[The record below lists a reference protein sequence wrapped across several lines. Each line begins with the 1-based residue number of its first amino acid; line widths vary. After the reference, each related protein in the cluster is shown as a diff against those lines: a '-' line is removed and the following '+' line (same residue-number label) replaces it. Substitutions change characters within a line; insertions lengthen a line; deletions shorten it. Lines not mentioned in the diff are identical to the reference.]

1 MEIDINRKNTTEMKR
16 ILFAVALVMIGVT
29 TGFGQK
35 FAYVNTDYILGRIPA
50 YDAAQKQLDKFS
62 EEWQKEIEAK
72 RGDIEKLYKDY
83 QAERVLLTEEMR
95 TKREEEIVTREKD
108 VKELQKKYF
117 APEGMLYKKRTE
129 LVKPI
134 QDDIFTA
141 VKDLAAEG
149 GYSIIFD
156 VSAGPTMLFTDPK
169 FDKSD
174 DILKKMGIQN

>member
-1 MEIDINRKNTTEMKR
+1 MKKM
-16 ILFAVALVMIGVT
+16 LLTVAVLIVGVT
-29 TGFGQK
+29 MGYSQK

-62 EEWQKEIEAK
+62 EEWQKEVDAK
-72 RGDIEKLYKDY
+72 RSDIEKLYKDY

-95 TKREEEIVTREKD
+95 TKREDEIMNREKE
-108 VKELQKKYF
+108 VKDLQKKYF

-134 QDDIFTA
+134 QDDVFTA

-156 VSAGPTMLFTDPK
+156 TSAGPTMLFTDPK

-174 DILKKMGIQN
+174 DVLKKMGIQN

>member
-1 MEIDINRKNTTEMKR
+1 MKK
-16 ILFAVALVMIGVT
+16 ILFTLSLLIAGMAM
-29 TGFGQK
+29 GFSQSQK

-72 RGDIEKLYKDY
+72 RADIEKLYKDY

-95 TKREEEIVTREKD
+95 TKREEEIMQREKD
-108 VKELQKKYF
+108 VKDLQKKYF
-117 APEGMLYKKRTE
+117 APEGLLYKKRTE

-134 QDDIFTA
+134 QDDVFAA

-156 VSAGPTMLFTDPK
+156 VAAGPVMLFTDPK

-174 DILKKMGIQN
+174 DVLKKMGIQN

>member
-1 MEIDINRKNTTEMKR
+1 MKK
-16 ILFAVALVMIGVT
+16 ILFTVSLLIFGVT
-29 TGFGQK
+29 IGFGQK
-35 FAYVNTDYILGRIPA
+35 FAYVNTDYILGRVPA

-62 EEWQKEIEAK
+62 EEWQKEIDAK
-72 RGDIEKLYKDY
+72 RTDIEKLYKDY

-95 TKREEEIVTREKD
+95 TKREEEIVQREKD
-108 VKELQKKYF
+108 VKDLQKKYF
-117 APEGMLYKKRTE
+117 APDGSLFKKRQE

-134 QDDIFTA
+134 QDEIFTA

-156 VSAGPTMLFTDPK
+156 VATGPTMLFTDPK

>member
-1 MEIDINRKNTTEMKR
+1 MKKIVFTLSLL
-16 ILFAVALVMIGVT
+16 ILGVT
-29 TGFGQK
+29 VGFSQK
-35 FAYVNTDYILGRIPA
+35 FAYVNTDYILGRVPA

-62 EEWQKEIEAK
+62 EEWQKEIEVK
-72 RGDIEKLYKDY
+72 RTEIEKLYKDY

-95 TKREEEIVTREKD
+95 TKREDEIMLREKD
-108 VKELQKKYF
+108 VKDLQKKYF
-117 APEGMLYKKRTE
+117 APDGALYKKRQE

-156 VSAGPTMLFTDPK
+156 VAAGPTMLFTDPK

>member
-1 MEIDINRKNTTEMKR
+1 MKK
-16 ILFAVALVMIGVT
+16 ILFTVSLLIVGVT
-29 TGFGQK
+29 MGFSQK

-50 YDAAQKQLDKFS
+50 YDAAQKQLDKYS
-62 EEWQKEIEAK
+62 EEWQKEIEGK
-72 RGDIEKLYKDY
+72 RTDIEKLYKDY

-95 TKREEEIVTREKD
+95 TKREEEIMQREKD

-117 APEGMLYKKRTE
+117 APEGLLYKKRTE

-134 QDDIFTA
+134 QDDVFTA

-156 VSAGPTMLFTDPK
+156 VAAGPTMLFTDPK

-174 DILKKMGIQN
+174 DVLKKMGIQN

>member
-1 MEIDINRKNTTEMKR
+1 MRKL
-16 ILFAVALVMIGVT
+16 LFTLSIVLIGAVS
-29 TGFGQK
+29 GFAQK

-50 YDAAQKQLDKFS
+50 YEAAQKQLDRFS

-72 RGDIEKLYKDY
+72 RTDIEKLYKEY

-95 TKREEEIVTREKD
+95 TKREEDIMQREKD
-108 VKELQKKYF
+108 VKELQRKYF
-117 APEGMLYKKRTE
+117 APDGMLYKKRQE

-134 QDDIFTA
+134 QDDVFNA
-141 VKDLAAEG
+141 VKQLATEG
-149 GYSIIFD
+149 NYSIIFD

-174 DILKKMGIQN
+174 EVLQKMGIQN

>member
-1 MEIDINRKNTTEMKR
+1 MKK
-16 ILFAVALVMIGVT
+16 ILFTVSFLILGIT
-29 TGFGQK
+29 LSFGQK

-50 YDAAQKQLDKFS
+50 YDAAQKQLDKLS

-72 RGDIEKLYKDY
+72 RADIEKMYKDY
-83 QAERVLLTEEMR
+83 QAERVLLTEELR
-95 TKREEEIVTREKD
+95 TKREEDIVQREKE

-134 QDDIFTA
+134 QDDVFTA

-156 VSAGPTMLFTDPK
+156 VAAGPTMLFTDPK
-169 FDKSD
+169 YDKSD